1 MKKFTLF
8 LMTLCLNV
16 FGMQAQEKQMF
27 TIDGYVDENITDSC
41 YNIYIGDEYF
51 RIDED
56 SKPIATVPVVNKR
69 FTYSIPL
76 DKMKAGRVRCI
87 FPGGELCS
95 AWIDLFF
102 VPGETI
108 KLTVHN
114 GHFEWDLPYN
124 YRMKVSRAV
133 EAIRKET
140 NWQSPHLPKLKG
152 EVWKDVVYEKEKR
165 SYPSCYWAV
174 KDVIFNDEETV
185 IRVVYDQ
192 HLSNMKIGINSY
204 LQDEAGN
211 KYKLKRALTGLVD
224 ENNTPEIR
232 IFGGYYA
239 FEPLPKGTK
248 SFTFWN
254 EPKDVE
260 LDIPCS
266 VKNICKAKKQKK
278 QKPNFSMNV
287 NVSQGIG
294 DSGYLVYVYDKNYGR
309 TRSQIDDIAVKDRK
323 CSFSTYLDKP
333 YLADLFATFPDGSI
347 CTHCVRFPF
356 VPGEHVDVKV
366 VNGGFYLTGSKF
378 YKEWGD
384 AEDLIENAR
393 KYHTPEETESILKN
407 YLSEHA
413 SEEGCTLSFI
423 QNHVLPRDTLV
434 EMIPKSLYDRME
446 HVANYLLELIE
457 REEWQN
463 KVDKQLEGRI
473 AN

>member
-1 MKKFTLF
+1 MKKLTLF

-16 FGMQAQEKQMF
+16 FGMQAQEKQVF

-140 NWQSPHLPKLKG
+140 NWQSPHLPKVKG
-152 EVWKDVVYEKEKR
+152 KVWKDVAYDKER
-165 SYPSCYWAV
+165 CDYCSRYWGV
-174 KDVIFNDEETV
+174 KDVIVNDEETV
-185 IRVVYDQ
+185 VRIVNDQ
-192 HLSNMKIGINSY
+192 PFSNMKIGNKSY
-204 LQDEAGN
+204 LQDEKGN
-211 KYKLKRALTGLVD
+211 KYKLKRVLMGLID
-224 ENNTPEIR
+224 ENNSPEIR

-248 SFTFWN
+248 SFSFWN
-254 EPKDVE
+254 DQEEDFCSFPFPVKD
-260 LDIPCS
+260 IH
-266 VKNICKAKKQKK
+266 KAERKKQKA
-278 QKPNFSMNV
+278 NFSMNV

-294 DSGYLVYVYDKNYGR
+294 DSGYLIFVYDKYFGEL
-309 TRSQIDDIAVKDRK
+309 RSQIDDIAVKDRK
-323 CSFSTYLDKP
+323 CSFSAYLDKP

-393 KYHTPEETESILKN
+393 KYHTPEETESIIKEYLK
-407 YLSEHA
+407 EHA
-413 SEEGCTLSFI
+413 SEDGCALSFI
-423 QNHVLPRDTLV
+423 QNHVLPCDTL
-434 EMIPKSLYDRME
+434 EDMIPESIYDRME
-446 HVANYLLELIE
+446 YVADHLFRLIKNEE
-457 REEWQN
+457 RQN
-463 KVDKQLEGRI
+463 QVAK
-473 AN
+473 

>member
-1 MKKFTLF
+1 MRKLTLI

-16 FGMQAQEKQMF
+16 LGMQAQEKQVF

-56 SKPIATVPVVNKR
+56 SKPVATVPVVNKR

-114 GHFEWDLPYN
+114 GHFDWDLPYN

-140 NWQSPHLPKLKG
+140 NWQSPHLPKVKG
-152 EVWKDVVYEKEKR
+152 KVWKDVAYDKER
-165 SYPSCYWAV
+165 CDYCSRYWGV

-185 IRVVYDQ
+185 VRIVYDQ
-192 HLSNMKIGINSY
+192 PLSNMKIGNKSY
-204 LQDEAGN
+204 LQDEKGN
-211 KYKLKRALTGLVD
+211 KYKLKRALMGLID
-224 ENNTPEIR
+224 ENNSPEIR

-248 SFTFWN
+248 SFSFWN
-254 EPKDVE
+254 DLEEGFCSFPFPVS
-260 LDIPCS
+260 DIH
-266 VKNICKAKKQKK
+266 KAERKKQKA
-278 QKPNFSMNV
+278 NFSMNV

-294 DSGYLVYVYDKNYGR
+294 DSGYLIFVYDKYFGGL
-309 TRSQIDDIAVKDRK
+309 RSQIDDIAVKDRK

-333 YLADLFATFPDGSI
+333 YLADLVATFPDGSI

-393 KYHTPEETESILKN
+393 KYHTPEETESIIKGYLK
-407 YLSEHA
+407 EHA
-413 SEEGCTLSFI
+413 SEDGCALSFI
-423 QNHVLPRDTLV
+423 QNHVLPCDTL
-434 EMIPKSLYDRME
+434 EDMIPESIYDRME
-446 HVANYLLELIE
+446 YVADHLFKLIKDEE
-457 REEWQN
+457 RRNQVA
-463 KVDKQLEGRI
+463 K
-473 AN
+473 

>member
-41 YNIYIGDEYF
+41 YNIYIGDDYF

-56 SKPIATVPVVNKR
+56 SKPIATVPVMNKR

-102 VPGETI
+102 VPGETV

-140 NWQSPHLPKLKG
+140 NWQSPHLPKVKG
-152 EVWKDVVYEKEKR
+152 KVWKDVAYDKER
-165 SYPSCYWAV
+165 CDYCSRYWGV

-185 IRVVYDQ
+185 IRIVYDQ
-192 HLSNMKIGINSY
+192 PFSNMKIGNKSY
-204 LQDEAGN
+204 LQDEKGN
-211 KYKLKRALTGLVD
+211 KYKLKRVLMGLID
-224 ENNTPEIR
+224 ENNSPEIR

-248 SFTFWN
+248 SFSFWN
-254 EPKDVE
+254 DQEEGICSFPFPVM
-260 LDIPCS
+260 DIH
-266 VKNICKAKKQKK
+266 KAERKKQKA
-278 QKPNFSMNV
+278 NFSMNV

-294 DSGYLVYVYDKNYGR
+294 DSGYLIFVYDKYFGGL
-309 TRSQIDDIAVKDRK
+309 RSQIDDIAVKDRK

-393 KYHTPEETESILKN
+393 KYHTPEETESIIKEYLK
-407 YLSEHA
+407 EHA
-413 SEEGCTLSFI
+413 SEDGCALSFI
-423 QNHVLPRDTLV
+423 QNHVLPCDTL
-434 EMIPKSLYDRME
+434 EDMIPESIYDRME
-446 HVANYLLELIE
+446 YVADHLFKLIKNEE
-457 REEWQN
+457 RQN
-463 KVDKQLEGRI
+463 QVAK
-473 AN
+473 

>member
-41 YNIYIGDEYF
+41 YNIYIGDDYF

-56 SKPIATVPVVNKR
+56 SKPIATVPVMNKR

-102 VPGETI
+102 VPGETV

-140 NWQSPHLPKLKG
+140 NWQSPHLPKVKG
-152 EVWKDVVYEKEKR
+152 KVWKDVAYDKER
-165 SYPSCYWAV
+165 CDYCSRYWGV

-185 IRVVYDQ
+185 VRIVYDQ
-192 HLSNMKIGINSY
+192 PFSNMKIGNKSY
-204 LQDEAGN
+204 LQDEKGN
-211 KYKLKRALTGLVD
+211 KYKLKRVLMGLID
-224 ENNTPEIR
+224 ENNSPEIR

-248 SFTFWN
+248 SFSFWN
-254 EPKDVE
+254 DQEEGICSFPFPVM
-260 LDIPCS
+260 DIH
-266 VKNICKAKKQKK
+266 KAERKKQKA
-278 QKPNFSMNV
+278 NFSMNV

-294 DSGYLVYVYDKNYGR
+294 DSGYLIFVYDKYFGGL
-309 TRSQIDDIAVKDRK
+309 RSQIDDIAVKDRK

-393 KYHTPEETESILKN
+393 KYHTPEETESIIKEYLK
-407 YLSEHA
+407 EHA
-413 SEEGCTLSFI
+413 SEDGCALSFI
-423 QNHVLPRDTLV
+423 QNHVLPCDTL
-434 EMIPKSLYDRME
+434 EDMIPESIYDRME
-446 HVANYLLELIE
+446 YVADHLFRLIKNEE
-457 REEWQN
+457 RQN
-463 KVDKQLEGRI
+463 QVAK
-473 AN
+473 

>member
-1 MKKFTLF
+1 MRKLTLF

-16 FGMQAQEKQMF
+16 LGMQAQEKQVF

-140 NWQSPHLPKLKG
+140 NWQSPHLPKVKG
-152 EVWKDVVYEKEKR
+152 KVWKDVAYDKER
-165 SYPSCYWAV
+165 CDYCSRYWGV

-185 IRVVYDQ
+185 VRIVYDQ
-192 HLSNMKIGINSY
+192 PFSNMKIGNKSY
-204 LQDEAGN
+204 LQDEKGN
-211 KYKLKRALTGLVD
+211 KYKLKRVLMGLID
-224 ENNTPEIR
+224 ENNSPEIR

-248 SFTFWN
+248 SFSFWN
-254 EPKDVE
+254 DQEEGICSFPFPVM
-260 LDIPCS
+260 DIH
-266 VKNICKAKKQKK
+266 KAERKKQKA
-278 QKPNFSMNV
+278 NFSMNV

-294 DSGYLVYVYDKNYGR
+294 DSGYLIFVYDKYFGGL
-309 TRSQIDDIAVKDRK
+309 RSQIDDIAVKDRK
-323 CSFSTYLDKP
+323 CSFSAYLDKP

-393 KYHTPEETESILKN
+393 KYHTPEETESIIKEYLK
-407 YLSEHA
+407 EHA
-413 SEEGCTLSFI
+413 SEDGCALSFI
-423 QNHVLPRDTLV
+423 QNHVLPCDTL
-434 EMIPKSLYDRME
+434 EDMIPESIYDRME
-446 HVANYLLELIE
+446 YVADHLFRLIKNEE
-457 REEWQN
+457 RQN
-463 KVDKQLEGRI
+463 QVAK
-473 AN
+473 